1 MNKENNKL
9 GMGLGALL
17 NTNNKKKSSTNKIDI
32 SKIYPNKKQP
42 RKNFEEKEIKELSD
56 SIKNQGL
63 IQPIVVRETSGNM
76 YEIIAGERRW
86 RACQLAGLHSVNC
99 VVMSVDDKSV
109 YELALIENIQRENL
123 NVVEEAKAYKNL
135 IESNGIKNEELSKK
149 IGKSSSHI
157 SNLIRI
163 LDLDNEIHQMIIDGK
178 ISMGHARALIG
189 VPSAVEKAKE
199 ILEEAGWKDNNG
211 DGIREKNGKNLIVRH
226 VTKGDYKNR
235 KPAEFYQAQLKE
247 VGIDAVVEAMAYEAT
262 ARRYADNAYEMAR
275 LGYALFDAH
284 DTFYLPFHS
293 SQVEGGGQFNR
304 SRVIDPKID
313 DLISKGVAETD
324 IEKRYEIYKELQ
336 MYVMEQALFL
346 PSYEVTFSH
355 VHYPYVK
362 DLKVDLLGRE
372 YFYDVYLDK
381 K

>member
-9 GMGLGALL
+9 GRGLGALL
-17 NTNNKKKSSTNKIDI
+17 NTKNQNKNSKNTIDI

-42 RKNFEEKEIKELSD
+42 RKNFQEKEIKELSE

-63 IQPIVVRETSGNM
+63 IQPIVVREASGDM

-99 VVMSVDDKSV
+99 VVMSVDENSV
-109 YELALIENIQRENL
+109 FELALIENIQRENL

-135 IESNGIKNEELSKK
+135 IELNGMKNEELSKK

-189 VPSAVEKAKE
+189 VPNAVEKAKE
-199 ILEEAGWKDNNG
+199 IFEKKLSVRDVERFTSKHKQTRKKQTEKDPNIADLE
-211 DGIREKNGKNLIVRH
+211 
-226 VTKGDYKNR
+226 
-235 KPAEFYQAQLKE
+235 
-247 VGIDAVVEAMAYEAT
+247 
-262 ARRYADNAYEMAR
+262 
-275 LGYALFDAH
+275 
-284 DTFYLPFHS
+284 
-293 SQVEGGGQFNR
+293 
-304 SRVIDPKID
+304 
-313 DLISKGVAETD
+313 
-324 IEKRYEIYKELQ
+324 KELSDKIGLKTEIEFNENGSSGSLKL
-336 MYVMEQALFL
+336 YY
-346 PSYEVTFSH
+346 S
-355 VHYPYVK
+355 
-362 DLKVDLLGRE
+362 DLNQ
-372 YFYDVYLDK
+372 LDEIMKRLK

>member
-42 RKNFEEKEIKELSD
+42 RKNFEQKEIKELSE

-63 IQPIVVRETSGNM
+63 IQPIVVRETSDGM

-86 RACQLAGLHSVNC
+86 RACQLAGLHSINC
-99 VVMSVDDKSV
+99 VVMSVDDKVV

-123 NVVEEAKAYKNL
+123 NVVEEARAYKNL
-135 IESNGIKNEELSKK
+135 IELNGIKNEELSKK

-163 LDLDNEIHQMIIDGK
+163 LDLDEEIHQMIIDGK

-189 VPSAVEKAKE
+189 VPNAVERAKE
-199 ILEEAGWKDNNG
+199 IF
-211 DGIREKNGKNLIVRH
+211 EKKLSVR
-226 VTKGDYKNR
+226 
-235 KPAEFYQAQLKE
+235 
-247 VGIDAVVEAMAYEAT
+247 
-262 ARRYADNAYEMAR
+262 
-275 LGYALFDAH
+275 
-284 DTFYLPFHS
+284 
-293 SQVEGGGQFNR
+293 
-304 SRVIDPKID
+304 
-313 DLISKGVAETD
+313 D
-324 IEKRYEIYKELQ
+324 IEKSTSKHKKTRRKQIEKDPNIADLEKELSDKIGLKT
-336 MYVMEQALFL
+336 EI
-346 PSYEVTFSH
+346 EFSESSSSGSLKL
-355 VHYPYVK
+355 YYC
-362 DLKVDLLGRE
+362 DLNQ
-372 YFYDVYLDK
+372 LDEIMKRLK

>member
-17 NTNNKKKSSTNKIDI
+17 NTNNKNKSSVNKIDI

-63 IQPIVVRETSGNM
+63 IQPIVVREIPGNM

-99 VVMSVDDKSV
+99 VVMRVDDKSV

-123 NVVEEAKAYKNL
+123 NVIEEAKAYKNL
-135 IESNGIKNEELSKK
+135 IELNGLKNEELSKK

-163 LDLDNEIHQMIIDGK
+163 LDLDDEIHQMIIDGK
-178 ISMGHARALIG
+178 INMGHARALIG
-189 VPSAVEKAKE
+189 VPNALEKAKE
-199 ILEEAGWKDNNG
+199 VFEKKLSVRDVEKLTSKHKQTRKKHSEKDPNIADLE
-211 DGIREKNGKNLIVRH
+211 
-226 VTKGDYKNR
+226 
-235 KPAEFYQAQLKE
+235 
-247 VGIDAVVEAMAYEAT
+247 
-262 ARRYADNAYEMAR
+262 
-275 LGYALFDAH
+275 
-284 DTFYLPFHS
+284 
-293 SQVEGGGQFNR
+293 
-304 SRVIDPKID
+304 
-313 DLISKGVAETD
+313 
-324 IEKRYEIYKELQ
+324 KELSDKIGLKTEIEFNDNGSSGSLKL
-336 MYVMEQALFL
+336 YY
-346 PSYEVTFSH
+346 S
-355 VHYPYVK
+355 
-362 DLKVDLLGRE
+362 DLNQ
-372 YFYDVYLDK
+372 LDEIMKRLK

>member
-63 IQPIVVRETSGNM
+63 IQPIVVRETSDNM

-99 VVMSVDDKSV
+99 VVMSVDEKSV

-123 NVVEEAKAYKNL
+123 NIVEEGKAYKNL
-135 IESNGIKNEELSKK
+135 IELNGIKNEDLSKK

-163 LDLDNEIHQMIIDGK
+163 LDLDKEIHQMIIDGK

-189 VPSAVEKAKE
+189 VPNAVEKAKE
-199 ILEEAGWKDNNG
+199 IFEKKLSVRDVENSTSKHKKTRRKQTEKDPNIADLE
-211 DGIREKNGKNLIVRH
+211 
-226 VTKGDYKNR
+226 
-235 KPAEFYQAQLKE
+235 
-247 VGIDAVVEAMAYEAT
+247 
-262 ARRYADNAYEMAR
+262 
-275 LGYALFDAH
+275 
-284 DTFYLPFHS
+284 
-293 SQVEGGGQFNR
+293 
-304 SRVIDPKID
+304 
-313 DLISKGVAETD
+313 
-324 IEKRYEIYKELQ
+324 KELSDKIGLKT
-336 MYVMEQALFL
+336 EI
-346 PSYEVTFSH
+346 EFSENGSSGSLKL
-355 VHYPYVK
+355 YYS
-362 DLKVDLLGRE
+362 DLNQ
-372 YFYDVYLDK
+372 LDEIMKRLK

>member
-17 NTNNKKKSSTNKIDI
+17 NTNNQTKNTTNKIDI

-42 RKNFEEKEIKELSD
+42 RKNFEEKEIKELSE

-63 IQPIVVRETSGNM
+63 IQPIVVRETSGGM

-99 VVMSVDDKSV
+99 VVMSVDDKTV

-135 IESNGIKNEELSKK
+135 IVSNGIKNEELSKK

-189 VPSAVEKAKE
+189 VPNAVEKAKE
-199 ILEEAGWKDNNG
+199 IFEKKLSVRDVEKSTSKHKQTRKKQTEKDPNIADLE
-211 DGIREKNGKNLIVRH
+211 
-226 VTKGDYKNR
+226 
-235 KPAEFYQAQLKE
+235 
-247 VGIDAVVEAMAYEAT
+247 
-262 ARRYADNAYEMAR
+262 
-275 LGYALFDAH
+275 
-284 DTFYLPFHS
+284 
-293 SQVEGGGQFNR
+293 
-304 SRVIDPKID
+304 
-313 DLISKGVAETD
+313 
-324 IEKRYEIYKELQ
+324 KELSDKIGLKT
-336 MYVMEQALFL
+336 EI
-346 PSYEVTFSH
+346 EFSDNGSSGSLKL
-355 VHYPYVK
+355 YYS
-362 DLKVDLLGRE
+362 DLNQ
-372 YFYDVYLDK
+372 LDEIMK
-381 K
+381 RLKR

>member
-17 NTNNKKKSSTNKIDI
+17 NTSNKNKNNTNKIDI

-42 RKNFEEKEIKELSD
+42 RKNFEEKEIRELSE

-63 IQPIVVRETSGNM
+63 IQPIVVRETPSSM

-123 NVVEEAKAYKNL
+123 NVVEEANAYKNL
-135 IESNGIKNEELSKK
+135 IELNGMKNEELSKK

-163 LDLDNEIHQMIIDGK
+163 LDLDQEIHQMIISGK

-189 VPSAVEKAKE
+189 VPNAVEKAKE
-199 ILEEAGWKDNNG
+199 IFEKKLSVRDVEKSTSKHKQTRKKQTEKDPNIVDLE
-211 DGIREKNGKNLIVRH
+211 
-226 VTKGDYKNR
+226 
-235 KPAEFYQAQLKE
+235 
-247 VGIDAVVEAMAYEAT
+247 
-262 ARRYADNAYEMAR
+262 
-275 LGYALFDAH
+275 
-284 DTFYLPFHS
+284 
-293 SQVEGGGQFNR
+293 
-304 SRVIDPKID
+304 
-313 DLISKGVAETD
+313 
-324 IEKRYEIYKELQ
+324 KELSDKIGLKT
-336 MYVMEQALFL
+336 EI
-346 PSYEVTFSH
+346 EFSDNGSSGSLKL
-355 VHYPYVK
+355 YYS
-362 DLKVDLLGRE
+362 DLNQ
-372 YFYDVYLDK
+372 LDEIMKRLK

>member
-17 NTNNKKKSSTNKIDI
+17 NTNNQNKNITNKIDI

-42 RKNFEEKEIKELSD
+42 RKNFEEKEIKELSE

-63 IQPIVVRETSGNM
+63 IQPIVVRKTSGGM

-99 VVMSVDDKSV
+99 VVMSVDDKNV

-163 LDLDNEIHQMIIDGK
+163 LDLDDKIHQMIIDGK

-189 VPSAVEKAKE
+189 VPNAVERAKE
-199 ILEEAGWKDNNG
+199 IF
-211 DGIREKNGKNLIVRH
+211 EKKLSVRDVEKSTSKH
-226 VTKGDYKNR
+226 KQTR
-235 KPAEFYQAQLKE
+235 KKQ
-247 VGIDAVVEAMAYEAT
+247 
-262 ARRYADNAYEMAR
+262 
-275 LGYALFDAH
+275 
-284 DTFYLPFHS
+284 
-293 SQVEGGGQFNR
+293 
-304 SRVIDPKID
+304 
-313 DLISKGVAETD
+313 
-324 IEKRYEIYKELQ
+324 IEKDPNIADLEKELSDKIGLKT
-336 MYVMEQALFL
+336 EI
-346 PSYEVTFSH
+346 EFSDNGSGGSLKL
-355 VHYPYVK
+355 YYS
-362 DLKVDLLGRE
+362 DLNQ
-372 YFYDVYLDK
+372 LDEIMK
-381 K
+381 RLKR